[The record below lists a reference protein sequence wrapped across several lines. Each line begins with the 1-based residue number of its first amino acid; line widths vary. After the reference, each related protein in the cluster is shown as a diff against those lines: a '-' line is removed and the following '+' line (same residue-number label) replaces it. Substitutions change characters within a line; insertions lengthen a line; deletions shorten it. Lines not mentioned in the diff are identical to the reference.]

1 MGTPGYVDPAY
12 FSTCK
17 ATTASDV
24 YSLGVLM
31 LVVFMG
37 RPPFVEAGEG
47 GQLVT
52 KWASACLS
60 SGNLGSLTDPTMDAP
75 ADAVLRVAQIS
86 LTCTMERTAARPSM
100 AHIANELQSIR
111 EEVVGKEE
119 LSAAVKRA
127 CDADGNC
134 HVADDHLLACDAD
147 RVERERC
154 VRRDKMRFGGARD
167 GFDSRQPAVSGADG
181 AMY

>member
-1 MGTPGYVDPAY
+1 
-12 FSTCK
+12 
-17 ATTASDV
+17 
-24 YSLGVLM
+24 
-31 LVVFMG
+31 MG

-119 LSAAVKRA
+119 LSAAVKV
-127 CDADGNC
+127 DAQVQEKGISASVLSINEQ
-134 HVADDHLLACDAD
+134 LQIL
-147 RVERERC
+147 ENN
-154 VRRDKMRFGGARD
+154 
-167 GFDSRQPAVSGADG
+167 
-181 AMY
+181 